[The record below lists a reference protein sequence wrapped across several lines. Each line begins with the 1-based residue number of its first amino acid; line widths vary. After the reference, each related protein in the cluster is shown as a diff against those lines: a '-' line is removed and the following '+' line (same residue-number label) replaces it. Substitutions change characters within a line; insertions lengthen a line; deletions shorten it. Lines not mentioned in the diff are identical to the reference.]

1 MKAEPASPGAAR
13 MMQAG
18 APQGQAYA
26 RRRDPRRI
34 LAVAGIGFCA
44 ALFGALWSI
53 YRGAVEGSVAY
64 FRDVDADVWVL
75 QRSADNLIRGLSILP
90 AGRGGRFAVDGVES
104 VSRILVLPASVQ
116 AAAGVATVT
125 LVGFEPQRPGGP
137 PALAGGRDPARDD
150 EIAIDEALARK
161 LKVRPGDAVS
171 VAGHPL
177 TVTGLSARTNA
188 TAMQY
193 AFVTLGRAQ
202 DLLPVPGLVSAYLLK
217 AAPGADPAAVAAA
230 AAARDPAIVALG
242 RETLVAANARVLDE
256 SFLPVL
262 VLVTG
267 LSAILLLVIL
277 SLIVSMSVLEHR
289 RTFAIFKILGASR
302 TTIWAAV
309 ERDALGLALAGL
321 VAAAAIAAAIVP
333 LLRLA
338 LPTANLYFAPAQAL
352 LEATAVIAIAAVSGS
367 LATLQTR
374 GIYPLEAFE
383 WRQ

>member
-1 MKAEPASPGAAR
+1 

-18 APQGQAYA
+18 APHGQGRA
-26 RRRDPRRI
+26 RHRDPRRI

-44 ALFGALWSI
+44 ALFGALWAI

-90 AGRGGRFAVDGVES
+90 AGRGARFAVDGVES

-116 AAAGVATVT
+116 AAGGAATVT

-137 PALAGGRDPARDD
+137 PVLAGGRAPAHDD
-150 EIAIDEALARK
+150 EIVLDEALARR
-161 LKVRPGDAVS
+161 LRVHEGDAVS
-171 VAGHPL
+171 VAGRPV
-177 TVTGLSARTNA
+177 TVTGLSTRTNA

-193 AFVTLGRAQ
+193 AFVTLDRAQ

-217 AAPGADPAAVAAA
+217 AVPGADPAAVAAA
-230 AAARDPAIVALG
+230 AAARDPAVVALG
-242 RETLVAANARVLDE
+242 RERLVAANARVLDE

-267 LSAILLLVIL
+267 LSAVLLLVIL

-289 RTFAIFKILGASR
+289 RTFAIFKILGAAR
-302 TTIWAAV
+302 AAIWAAV
-309 ERDALGLALAGL
+309 VRDALGLALAGL
-321 VAAAAIAAAIVP
+321 VAAVAIAAAIVP
-333 LLRLA
+333 LLRVA
-338 LPTANLYFAPAQAL
+338 LPTANLAFAPAQAL
-352 LEATAVIAIAAVSGS
+352 VEGGAVIAIAAVSGS
-367 LATLQTR
+367 LAALQTR
-374 GIYPLEAFE
+374 SIYPLEAFE